1 MKTIT
6 SRVASLD
13 KMIARLK
20 NSPIRKQKGHL
31 IYTTIRGSVRYYLVK
46 GTDCS
51 KSREYLTDQKTI
63 VFMATKHYQD
73 ALLQAAV
80 REKRQLEMCPSHL
93 QKSRANS
100 DVENV
105 LETIAEPIR
114 VFVKPE
120 VETDEGYARK
130 WQSQWNK
137 LIPKD
142 SNHPYKTMKG
152 DYVRSKSEALIAD
165 RLYALGIPYFYEQ
178 AGIFDEINGCVIH
191 PDFYVL
197 NKRTKKEYVWEHCG
211 IMDNSTYCNTTL
223 HRLKIFTENGFIQGK
238 NLLFSYETGQT
249 PLNIDYIELLINEYL
264 R

>member
-1 MKTIT
+1 MN
-6 SRVASLD
+6 

-20 NSPIRKQKGHL
+20 ESPIRKQKGHL
-31 IYTTIRGSVRYYLVK
+31 IVSTTRGVVRFYQVTGNGKTRKRSYTADTSLIEKLS
-46 GTDCS
+46 
-51 KSREYLTDQKTI
+51 
-63 VFMATKHYQD
+63 TKNYED

-80 REKRQLEMCPSHL
+80 REKRQLEMCLSHL

-142 SNHPYKTMKG
+142 CNHPYKTMKG